1 MSQPFVVPAH
11 NIQVVLSMLF
21 NYAYSKEYME
31 GIGYNKEYCDDD
43 LVFDIS
49 MAIIML
55 GGSLPTKSDYNE
67 LN

>member
-1 MSQPFVVPAH
+1 
-11 NIQVVLSMLF
+11 MLF

-55 GGSLPTKSDYNE
+55 GGSLPCKSDYNE